1 MTQALFLNSWAKF
14 AILHSIRFFIYIEDV
29 VFNCLCSISFTLFIC
44 LSQSHARV
52 ELSKINYA
60 MYGFLVTKSVWY
72 DVRVLV

>member
-1 MTQALFLNSWAKF
+1 MRRSRNFNKLGMNMNLIK
-14 AILHSIRFFIYIEDV
+14 DV

-72 DVRVLV
+72 DVQVLV